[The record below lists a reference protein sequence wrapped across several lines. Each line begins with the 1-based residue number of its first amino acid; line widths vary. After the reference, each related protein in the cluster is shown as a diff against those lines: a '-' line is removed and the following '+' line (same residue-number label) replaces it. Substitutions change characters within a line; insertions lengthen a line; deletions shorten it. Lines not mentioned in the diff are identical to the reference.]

1 MDENRDFG
9 QVVVDGL
16 NMFDVITFL
25 DKKKRRYIKVAL
37 DSLEEVMPADSKQF
51 IATRKIFLD
60 KFNDYHRSILITLFG
75 DIEGLS

>member
-1 MDENRDFG
+1 MGNDELG
-9 QVVVDGL
+9 QVIIDGL

-37 DSLEEVMPADSKQF
+37 DSLEDILSPDSEQF
-51 IATRKIFLD
+51 VAARKIFLD

-75 DIEGLS
+75 NIEGLF